1 LVYNEKVGGL
11 EIISTPNQDNPLMM
25 DSVLPIIGC
34 DLWEHAYYLKHK
46 SNRGNWIDTF
56 FEILN
61 WDFANKWYNK
71 VVK

>member
-1 LVYNEKVGGL
+1 
-11 EIISTPNQDNPLMM
+11 MM
-25 DSVLPIIGC
+25 DGMLPIIGC

-61 WDFANKWYNK
+61 WENAGETYTKNLK
-71 VVK
+71 